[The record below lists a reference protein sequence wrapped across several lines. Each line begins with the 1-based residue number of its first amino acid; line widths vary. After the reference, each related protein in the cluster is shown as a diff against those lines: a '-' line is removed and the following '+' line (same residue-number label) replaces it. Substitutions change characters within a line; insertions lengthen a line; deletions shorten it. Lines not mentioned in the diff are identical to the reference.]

1 MNEKI
6 RKGID
11 LAVFYTNS
19 RSIVNKVNKLDLEI
33 ANGSYDNIVLTEMH
47 LDSSIFDA
55 VIFSDN
61 YTVFRRDRN
70 IN

>member
-11 LAVFYTNS
+11 LAVFYRNA

-33 ANGSYDNIVLTEMH
+33 ANGSYDNIVLTETH
-47 LDSSIFDA
+47 LDSSIGNA
-55 VIFSDN
+55 EIFPD
-61 YTVFRRDRN
+61 
-70 IN
+70 